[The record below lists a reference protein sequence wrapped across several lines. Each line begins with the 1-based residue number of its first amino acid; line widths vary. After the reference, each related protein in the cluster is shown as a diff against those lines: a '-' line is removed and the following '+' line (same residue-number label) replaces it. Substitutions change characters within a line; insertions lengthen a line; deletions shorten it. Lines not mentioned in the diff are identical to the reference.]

1 MQRVWRSR
9 VFGVIAVVCGLLCT
23 PCFARQNSTD
33 GAKTVGAFRVEGV
46 VVSAKTG
53 EPLAQA
59 RVTLVSTKNARE
71 AVWMITQEDG
81 RFAFSGLIAGKYSL
95 QGARRGYIS
104 AAYEQH
110 EQYSTAIVTG
120 GEFDT
125 QNLTLRLVPM
135 AALTGTVI
143 DENGEG
149 VRDAQVRLYGE
160 SHVSGTTRIIF
171 LRATGT
177 DDQGTFE
184 FAPVGPGNYY
194 VSVSGAPWYAIRSPT
209 SAAGGADSGVNV
221 DRSLDVVYPKTFF
234 GGSTDSEAA
243 EVIAVK
249 AGDHTQIDI
258 HLSPMLGLHLV
269 LNLGE
274 NAQHGYRLPEFQT
287 RTFDTLETG
296 QFGGIQSWSSSS
308 SSPGVV
314 EIAGLAPGR
323 YSVRMP
329 ENGSG
334 EMKQEAEVEL
344 KQDGQDLGELRGGP
358 LGSVKLSVKML
369 KDEVPP
375 KQMNIGLQ
383 DEQNRTVSYSQVNA
397 NGEAA
402 FQGLS
407 PGKYRIR
414 VFAAGEAYSVT
425 RMISAET
432 QVSES
437 EFNLKPGESQ
447 KFTVVLAAGKTSIE
461 GLVKRRGKAASG
473 VMVVLIP
480 SEPEAHQDLFRR
492 DQSDLDG
499 SFVLRGVIPGSYTVV
514 AIEDAWGFDWSR
526 PALLARYAEHGQAL
540 FIGELMQGA
549 VSLRD
554 PVEVQQR

>member
-1 MQRVWRSR
+1 MRRGWRSQ
-9 VFGVIAVVCGLLCT
+9 VFGVIAVVYALLST
-23 PCFARQNSTD
+23 PCFARQNNAG
-33 GAKTVGAFRVEGV
+33 GAKTIGAFRVEGV

-53 EPLAQA
+53 APLAQA
-59 RVTLVSTKNARE
+59 RVTLVSTKNSRE
-71 AVWMITQEDG
+71 ALWMVTHEDG
-81 RFAFSGLIAGKYSL
+81 RFEFSGLIAGKYSL

-104 AAYEQH
+104 AAYDQH
-110 EQYSTAIVTG
+110 EQFSTAIVTG

-125 QNLTLRLVPM
+125 KNLTLRLVPM
-135 AALTGTVI
+135 ATLTGSVI

-194 VSVSGAPWYAIRSPT
+194 VSVSAAPWYAIRSPA
-209 SAAGGADSGVNV
+209 SAAGVANSGMNV

-249 AGDHTQIDI
+249 AGDHAQIDI
-258 HLSPMLGLHLV
+258 HLSPVLGLHLV
-269 LNLGE
+269 LNVGE

-287 RTFDTLETG
+287 RTFNTLEPG
-296 QFGGIQSWSSSS
+296 QFGGIQSWSSQT
-308 SSPGVV
+308 GVV

-323 YSVRMP
+323 YRVRMP

-344 KQDGQDLGELRGGP
+344 KQNGQDLGEWRGEP
-358 LGSVKLSVKML
+358 LGSVKLSVKMPN
-369 KDEVPP
+369 DEVPP
-375 KQMNIGLQ
+375 KQMNISLQ
-383 DEQNRTVSYSQVNA
+383 DAQNRTVSYSQVNA

-407 PGKYRIR
+407 PGKYGIR
-414 VFAAGEAYSVT
+414 VFAAGAAYSVT

-432 QVSES
+432 QVSDS
-437 EFNLKPGESQ
+437 EFNLKSGESQ
-447 KFTVVLAAGKTSIE
+447 KFTVVLAAGKTSVE
-461 GLVKRRGKAASG
+461 GFAKRTGKAASG

-480 SEPEAHQDLFRR
+480 SQPEAHQDLFRR

-499 SFVLRGVIPGSYTVV
+499 SFVLRDVIPGSYTVV
-514 AIEDAWGFDWSR
+514 AIEDAWSFEWSR
-526 PALLARYAEHGQAL
+526 PTLLARYAKHGQAL
-540 FIGELMQGA
+540 MIGELMQGV
-549 VSLRD
+549 VSLPD
-554 PVEVQQR
+554 PVEVQPR